1 MHKLFLCLRYLRKR
15 RIAFFGVAAV
25 GLCVALLIV
34 VTSLFSGFIDAYLSH
49 AERVLGEI
57 VLVPGSEMAQY
68 GELVDYREEQPGVA
82 SATPVVQT
90 GALLF
95 LGKGDVRAVQLVG
108 TDLERRCRESW
119 FRESLFLQGGAG
131 GADPSFAVPDAMR
144 EKVQQWMKKKRQQK
158 EPVGVILG
166 VGIFGEPDDLT
177 DEYDRAG
184 IEQKILEHDTAM
196 VVTTVRRSQGG
207 GGLEVGKI
215 SKACWVVDVVQTGMN
230 DVDTRFV
237 YLPFEVVQEMIG
249 TKIVD
254 DDGYLCRGSVQIR
267 VAEGVELDEALEQ
280 VRRGWDKFA
289 TERMNWSQGQA
300 AFVDIFPATESPGI
314 QIFTHEIR
322 KQMNVMQLLLGLIC
336 LVAALLIFVILFMVV
351 MQKRRDIGIVR
362 SLGSSR
368 WAVAELFL
376 WFGGGIGVLG
386 AILGVGLGAWATRN
400 IALVE
405 TVLTKLL
412 GFKIW
417 KSGVYMFSEIPNEVA
432 WDSVGWIVPVGIA
445 SAVLGALIP
454 AIKAARME
462 PVEALR
468 WE

>member
-34 VTSLFSGFIDAYLSH
+34 ITSLFSGFIDAYLSH

-57 VLVPGSEMAQY
+57 VLVPGAEMAQY
-68 GELVDYREEQPGVA
+68 DELVECLEEQPSVA

-119 FRESLFLQGGAG
+119 FREGLFLQGGDEA
-131 GADPSFAVPDAMR
+131 AVPSFAVPQAMR
-144 EKVQQWMKKKRQQK
+144 ENVQQWMQKKRQQS

-166 VGIFGEPDDLT
+166 VGVFGEPDDLT

-196 VVTTVRRSQGG
+196 VLTTVRRGQG
-207 GGLEVGKI
+207 GGLETGKI
-215 SKACWVVDVVQTGMN
+215 SKACWAVDVIQTGMN

-249 TKIVD
+249 TKAAD
-254 DDGYLCRGSVQIR
+254 DAGYLCRGSVQIR
-267 VAEGVELDEALEQ
+267 VAEGVELAEALEQ

-289 TERMNWSQGQA
+289 TERMNWLEGQA
-300 AFVDIFPATESPGI
+300 AFVDIFPATESPGV

-376 WFGGGIGVLG
+376 WYGGGIGVLG
-386 AILGVGLGAWATRN
+386 AILGVALGAWATWN
-400 IALVE
+400 IAFIE
-405 TVLTKLL
+405 TLLTQLL

-432 WDSVGWIVPVGIA
+432 WESVGWIVPVGIA

>member
-1 MHKLFLCLRYLRKR
+1 MHKFFLCLRYLRKR

-25 GLCVALLIV
+25 ALCVALLIV

-49 AERVLGEI
+49 AQRVLGEI
-57 VLVPGSEMAQY
+57 VLVPGAEMARY
-68 GELVDYREEQPGVA
+68 DELVQCLEEQPAVA
-82 SATPVVQT
+82 SAIPVVQT

-108 TDLERRCRESW
+108 TDLERRCREPW
-119 FRESLFLQGGAG
+119 FRKSLFLQGGDEA
-131 GADPSFAVPDAMR
+131 ASPSFAVPQAMR
-144 EKVQQWMKKKRQQK
+144 EKVQRWMQAKRQQQ

-166 VGIFGEPDDLT
+166 VGVFGEPDDLT

-184 IEQKILEHDTAM
+184 IEQKIIEHDSAM
-196 VVTTVRRSQGG
+196 VLTTVRRGRDG
-207 GGLEVGKI
+207 GGLETAKI
-215 SKACWVVDVVQTGMN
+215 SKPCWAVDVIQTGMN

-237 YLPFEVVQEMIG
+237 YLPFEVAQEMIG
-249 TKIVD
+249 TKTAD
-254 DDGYLCRGSVQIR
+254 ADYLCRGSVQIR
-267 VAEGVELDEALEQ
+267 ATEGVKLTEALEQ
-280 VRRGWDKFA
+280 VRAGWDKFA

-300 AFVDIFPATESPGI
+300 AFVDIFPATEGPGVK
-314 QIFTHEIR
+314 IFTHEIR

-351 MQKRRDIGIVR
+351 IQKRRDIGIVR

-376 WFGGGIGVLG
+376 WYGGGIGVLG
-386 AILGVGLGAWATRN
+386 AILGVALGAWATWN
-400 IALVE
+400 IAFIE
-405 TVLTKLL
+405 TLLTQLL

-417 KSGVYMFSEIPNEVA
+417 KSGVYMFSEIPHEVA
-432 WDSVGWIVPVGIA
+432 WNSVGWIVPLGIA
-445 SAVLGALIP
+445 SAVVGALIP